1 MRLKKKIYFLTTVC
15 TLAVCTA
22 MAQTDTIPTGG
33 LDPELLNIFNQKT
46 TKKYKVE
53 AIQVSGNTYFDQAL
67 LISVAGISIGDEIAI
82 PGGDQFSKIIQ
93 KLWEQNYFSDV
104 AVYITRLNGEK
115 ITIEIAVT
123 ERPRLSGFNFLGIK
137 KTETD
142 DLTPKTDLTIGK
154 VITENLKRTTR
165 DAIEKYYSDKGYRNV
180 KVSVAQIA
188 DTSFQNSSI
197 LNFTIDKGKKVKIAE
212 INFLNNTVSS
222 KKLKSQ
228 MKGTKEMTR
237 LTLFPAKDATPE
249 SDSMRYSFKEY
260 MHDLGFLS
268 YTKTRRLAEPY
279 IRLKLF
285 TSAKFDE
292 KKYAEDKEKLLT
304 YYNSLGYRDA
314 MIKDSSYT
322 HHGNLVLDLT
332 VNEGQ
337 KYYFGNINW
346 RGNTKYSDS
355 ILNLLLGIR
364 KGDTYNYDILS
375 KKLGLTISP
384 EGGDISGL
392 YMDDGYLFFQVNP
405 IETAVYNDTIDYE
418 IRIMEG
424 LQATLKNIKIEGN
437 DRTKEYV
444 IRRELRTLPGEKFS
458 RSDIIRSQ
466 REIANLGYFNQE
478 TINPKINPNSDDGT
492 VDITWQV
499 EERSSDQLELSAGF
513 GGGIGLTGTLG
524 ISFNNFSTR
533 NIFNKKAWDPL
544 PVGDGQKVSLRVQS
558 NGRAFRSYNASFTE
572 PWLGGKRRNSFTVSF
587 YDTKFANAF
596 DPSTGQ
602 FTKRAADTS
611 FFRTTGVSAG
621 FSKQVKWPDDF
632 FALGATINYARYQLR
647 NYFIDQRN
655 LPGFNN
661 GFSNNLSLRFTLSR
675 FSADNPTFPRTGSNF
690 SLAVSLT
697 PPYSLFDK
705 SIQTSA
711 EPFKWIEYHK
721 WRFNGEWFV
730 PIGRPTGEDRNK
742 QFVLR
747 MAAKF
752 GYLGRYNR
760 NLSIS
765 PFERFQVGNAGL
777 NNNFALL
784 GYDIIAQRGYPVYEY
799 SDPRINPDQQ
809 GASQYFTMF
818 NKYVLELRYPVAL
831 NPSSTIY
838 ALSFF
843 EAANGWYSFKDYNP
857 FRLRRSVGVGLR
869 FFLPMF
875 GLLGFDYG
883 IGLDRYGPNTPLK
896 DAASF
901 TFMLGFEPE

>member
-1 MRLKKKIYFLTTVC
+1 MQHQKKILLS
-15 TLAVCTA
+15 TLLYLFSVLYAK
-22 MAQTDTIPTGG
+22 AQTDTVPAAG
-33 LDPELLNIFNQKT
+33 LDPELINIFNEST
-46 TKKYKVE
+46 TKKYKIE
-53 AIQVSGNTYFDQAL
+53 AIQVSGNTYFDEAVL
-67 LISVAGISIGDEIAI
+67 KSVAGISVGDEIVI
-82 PGGDQFSKIIQ
+82 PGGDQFSKIIK

-104 AVYITRLNGEK
+104 AVYITQKNGDLL
-115 ITIEIAVT
+115 TIEIAVT
-123 ERPRLSGFNFLGIK
+123 ERPRLSNFDFRGIK
-137 KTETD
+137 KTESD
-142 DLTPKTDLTIGK
+142 DLRPKTDLTIGK
-154 VITENLKRTTR
+154 VITENLKRTSR
-165 DAIEKYYSDKGYRNV
+165 DAIYKYYADKGYRNA
-180 KVSVAQIA
+180 KVWVEQAT
-188 DTSFQNSSI
+188 DTSFQNSAI
-197 LNFTIDKGKKVKIAE
+197 LNFYIEKGKKVKIAE
-212 INFLNNTVSS
+212 INFLENTVSS
-222 KKLKSQ
+222 KKLKGQ

-237 LTLFPAKDATPE
+237 LTLFPAQTLTPE
-249 SDSMRYSFKEY
+249 ADSMRYKFKDY
-260 MHDLGFLS
+260 VKDAGFLS
-268 YTKTRRLAEPY
+268 FSKTRRLLDPF

-292 KKYAEDKEKLLT
+292 KKYAEDKEKLLS

-314 MIKDSSYT
+314 IISDSFYT
-322 HHGNLVLDLT
+322 YKNNLVLDLT
-332 VNEGQ
+332 VAEGQ
-337 KYYFGNINW
+337 KYYFGNVTW
-346 RGNTKYSDS
+346 RGNTKYADS
-355 ILNLLLGIR
+355 LLNILLGIR

-375 KKLGLTISP
+375 KKLGLTLAP

-418 IRIMEG
+418 IRIAEG
-424 LQATLKNIKIEGN
+424 PQATLKNIRIEGN

-444 IRRELRTLPGEKFS
+444 VRRELRTLPGEKFS

-466 REIANLGYFNQE
+466 REIANLGFFNQE
-478 TINPKINPNSDDGT
+478 TINPKIVPNAEDGT

-572 PWLGGKRRNSFTVSF
+572 PWLGGRRRNAFTVSL

-596 DPSTGQ
+596 DPLTGR
-602 FTKRAADTS
+602 FTKQAADTS
-611 FFRTTGVSAG
+611 FFRTTGASVG
-621 FSKQVKWPDDF
+621 LSKQIKWPDDF
-632 FALGATINYARYQLR
+632 FALGVTLNYARYQLR

-661 GFSNNLSLRFTLSR
+661 GFSNNLSFRLTLSR
-675 FSADNPTFPRTGSNF
+675 FSADNPTFPRSGSNF
-690 SLAVSLT
+690 SLALSLT
-697 PPYSLFDK
+697 PPYSLIDK
-705 SIQTSA
+705 SIETSS

-721 WRFNGEWFV
+721 WRFNGDWFV

-784 GYDIIAQRGYPVYEY
+784 GYDIIAQRGYPVYE
-799 SDPRINPDQQ
+799 SSNPRINPDQQ

-818 NKYVLELRYPVAL
+818 TKYIMELRYPVAL

-843 EAANGWYSFKDYNP
+843 EAANGWYSFEDFNP

-883 IGLDRYGPNTPLK
+883 IGLDRYGPNTPIK